1 MRALGG
7 FLRAPEP
14 DWSFHLC
21 RSVVCLPSGAA
32 CSRAASLCGP
42 CDAASHA
49 PAAGAVAA
57 RREAGKAK
65 DETEDK
71 EEAVA
76 VARDSGNSSIKSP
89 RADSSV
95 ARGAKAAPPE
105 GTDLR
110 RAGADEN
117 TAATAAAALDAPA
130 LLPKPQKPM
139 APKGGDVL
147 SSVQKSSLASPAFKS
162 NIAQSNFSRKK
173 EKIKESK
180 DIDQNA

>member
-49 PAAGAVAA
+49 PAAGAVAE
-57 RREAGKAK
+57 RREASKAK

-71 EEAVA
+71 EEAVT

-95 ARGAKAAPPE
+95 ARGTKAAPPE
-105 GTDLR
+105 GTDPR
-110 RAGADEN
+110 RVGADEN
-117 TAATAAAALDAPA
+117 TAAKAAAASGVPE
-130 LLPKPQKPM
+130 LLPKPLKPVV
-139 APKGGDVL
+139 PKGDDVL
-147 SSVQKSSLASPAFKS
+147 SSVQKSSLTSPAFKS
-162 NIAQSNFSRKK
+162 NIAQSNFLRKK

>member
-1 MRALGG
+1 M
-7 FLRAPEP
+7 
-14 DWSFHLC
+14 
-21 RSVVCLPSGAA
+21 
-32 CSRAASLCGP
+32 
-42 CDAASHA
+42 
-49 PAAGAVAA
+49 A
-57 RREAGKAK
+57 RH
-65 DETEDK
+65 
-71 EEAVA
+71 
-76 VARDSGNSSIKSP
+76 SGNSSIKSP

-117 TAATAAAALDAPA
+117 TAATAVAASDAPA

-147 SSVQKSSLASPAFKS
+147 SSVQKSSWASPAFKS